1 MDPIGGR
8 GGLTALHHAAR
19 EGNLEVAEALLDGG
33 ADINKL
39 GAADKST
46 PLLVATI
53 NGHFDLAMRLLE
65 RGADP
70 NLANIVGAAP
80 LYGAINIEW
89 SPTSFYPQPTTRHSA
104 TTLLEY
110 MTALL
115 DAGANPDARLTGKV
129 WYTGFN
135 FDQSGENETGATP
148 FWRAAQSS
156 DVDAMRLLVDHGA
169 DPQLWNTVTRPF
181 SSRGP
186 RRQQLG
192 DPPPAEEEEDKTKTK
207 TEEASGLVSEE
218 DEVKAEE
225 EEVLPDLGPPTPAGG
240 PATSPLHIASGAGF
254 DGNFRRNSP
263 AGFMPAIRF
272 LVEELGYD
280 VNARDYKGYTPMHH
294 AALRGDNE
302 MILYLVEKGG
312 DPLVVS
318 RSGQTTVDMA
328 NGPRQRVQPFEET
341 IKLLEGMGAKNNHR
355 AVSR

>member
-1 MDPIGGR
+1 M
-8 GGLTALHHAAR
+8 
-19 EGNLEVAEALLDGG
+19 EALLDAG

-39 GAADKST
+39 GEADKST
-46 PLLVATI
+46 PLLIATI

-70 NLANIVGAAP
+70 NLANTVGAAP
-80 LYGAINIEW
+80 LYGAVNIEW
-89 SPTSFYPQPTTRHSA
+89 APTSFYPQPTTRHA
-104 TTLLEY
+104 KTTLLEY

-115 DAGANPDARLTGKV
+115 EAGANPDARLTGKV
-129 WYTGFN
+129 WYSGFN

-156 DVDAMRLLVDHGA
+156 DLDAMRLLVTYGA
-169 DPQLWNTVTRPF
+169 DPELWNTVTRAF
-181 SSRGP
+181 SSRAP

-192 DPPPAEEEEDKTKTK
+192 DPPPEEEEEEDETKAKTELTTGEKSELK
-207 TEEASGLVSEE
+207 TEEEKSGLVSEE
-218 DEVKAEE
+218 DEVKADDEE
-225 EEVLPDLGPPTPAGG
+225 ALPDLGPPTPVGG
-240 PATSPLHIASGAGF
+240 PATSPLHIAAGAGF

-263 AGFMPAIRF
+263 AGFMPAVRY

-280 VNARDYKGYTPMHH
+280 VNSRDYRGYTAMHH

-302 MILYLVEKGG
+302 MILYLVEHGG
-312 DPLVVS
+312 DPKVVS